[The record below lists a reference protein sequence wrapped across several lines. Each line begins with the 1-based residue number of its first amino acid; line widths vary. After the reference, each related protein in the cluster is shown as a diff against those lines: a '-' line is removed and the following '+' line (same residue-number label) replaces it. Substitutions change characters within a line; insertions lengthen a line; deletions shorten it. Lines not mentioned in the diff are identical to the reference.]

1 MHLDDHQHSLMPVQR
16 SRFPLAEGVGVFLG
30 VIAWDLLSDGYVEIT
45 KAIVVSGP
53 VSLLW
58 FGFRCWKDRNRKK

>member
-1 MHLDDHQHSLMPVQR
+1 MPVHQ

-30 VIAWDLLSDGYVEIT
+30 VIAWDLLSEGYVEIS
-45 KAIVVSGP
+45 KALLIAIP

-58 FGFRCWKDRNRKK
+58 FGLRYWKSRQRKS

>member
-1 MHLDDHQHSLMPVQR
+1 MHLDDHQHSLMPVHQ

-30 VIAWDLLSDGYVEIT
+30 VIAWDLLSEGYVEIS
-45 KAIVVSGP
+45 KALLIAIP

-58 FGFRCWKDRNRKK
+58 FGLRYWKSRQRKS